1 MRLLLIR
8 HGQTPSNVDGIL
20 DTRIPGPGLT
30 PLGEAQAAAVPAT
43 LEGERIDAIFAS
55 VQVRSQI
62 TAAPLVAARGLE
74 LHVRD
79 GIREIASGDY
89 EMRSDYDAVEDYLA
103 TMVRWVDGDPEAQLP
118 GGETAAEVFDRYN
131 EVVAEAYDAG
141 HEAVAFVSHGA
152 VIRTWAGF
160 HADNLSAQFIAENP
174 LHNTG
179 IVVLEGS
186 PTAGWTAISYMGEAL
201 GGVELDD
208 AARSGPAAETL

>member
-8 HGQTPSNVDGIL
+8 HGQTPSNVGGIL

-30 PLGEAQAAAVPAT
+30 TLGEAQAAAIPQT
-43 LEGERIDAIFAS
+43 LDGEPIDAIYAS

-62 TAAPLVAARGLE
+62 TAAPLVADRGLE
-74 LHVRD
+74 LQVRD

-103 TMVRWVDGDPEAQLP
+103 TMVRWVDGDLDAQLP
-118 GGETAAEVFDRYN
+118 GGETATEVFDRYN
-131 EVVAEAYDAG
+131 GVVAEAYSAG
-141 HEAVAFVSHGA
+141 HSTVAFVSHGA
-152 VIRTWAGF
+152 VIRTWAGYY
-160 HADNLSAQFIAENP
+160 ADNLSAQFIADNP

-186 PTAGWTAISYMGEAL
+186 PEDGWTALSYMGEAL
-201 GGVELDD
+201 GGAQLDD
-208 AARSGPAAETL
+208 AAQSGPAAETL